1 MTIQPHAP
9 NWYDRLSSLQHGYF
23 YPWKSRIAPHNG
35 EDAYLNLVRQYL
47 TSETDVL
54 DVGCGHGDVALEL
67 APHCRSILA
76 YDRVESYIQIAQR
89 VAQEKN
95 VENVTYLC
103 FDSSDEFNN
112 GVVRIPAETRSFDL
126 MISRRGPL
134 HWLEDARRVA
144 RPGAI
149 LIQLNPLETPLPP
162 WANLL
167 PEPLRSAAGIEF
179 HSGMLNTVKYRLELG
194 GLELHSAWTYDV
206 PEFFDDPHELY
217 TRLSWRYIPK
227 EVPSWDDVKSII
239 EQIFSDYS
247 SGSNGLA
254 MRHTRLLWTAFA
266 KTKS

>member
-1 MTIQPHAP
+1 RWAAMQLLLRLSRLRHVGLFNSSEAIQMTIRPHARE
-9 NWYDRLSSLQHGYF
+9 WYDRLSTLQNGYF
-23 YPWKSRIAPHNG
+23 YPWKSRTAPLNG
-35 EDAYLNLVRQYL
+35 EDAYLDLVYRYL
-47 TSETDVL
+47 TPEMDVL
-54 DVGCGHGDVALEL
+54 DVGCGHGEVALEL

-76 YDRVESYIQIAQR
+76 YDRVGSYIQIAQDAAR
-89 VAQEKN
+89 KKD
-95 VENVTYLC
+95 VENITYLC
-103 FDSSDEFNN
+103 SDSCHESNN
-112 GVVRIPAETRSFDL
+112 GVARIPAEPQSFDM

-167 PEPLRSAAGIEF
+167 PEPLRAAAGIEL

-217 TRLSWRYIPK
+217 TRLAWGYIPK
-227 EVPSWDDVKSII
+227 EVPS
-239 EQIFSDYS
+239 
-247 SGSNGLA
+247 
-254 MRHTRLLWTAFA
+254 
-266 KTKS
+266 

>member
-1 MTIQPHAP
+1 MTIRPHAP
-9 NWYDRLSSLQHGYF
+9 EWYDRLSISQHGYF
-23 YPWKSRIAPHNG
+23 YPWKSRVDPHNG
-35 EDAYLNLVRQYL
+35 EDAYLNLVHQYL

-54 DVGCGHGDVALEL
+54 DVGCGHGAVALEL

-76 YDRVESYIQIAQR
+76 YDRVENYIQIAQDSAR
-89 VAQEKN
+89 EKG

-103 FDSSDEFNN
+103 SDSSPESNN
-112 GVVRIPAETRSFDL
+112 GVARIPADPQSFDL

-167 PEPLRSAAGIEF
+167 PEPLRSAAGIELQ
-179 HSGMLNTVKYRLELG
+179 SGMLRSAKHHLELG

-206 PEFFDDPHELY
+206 PEFFDDPSELY
-217 TRLSWRYIPK
+217 TRLAWGYTPEES
-227 EVPSWDDVKSII
+227 PSWDDVKSII
-239 EQIFSDYS
+239 EQIFTDYS
-247 SGSNGLA
+247 TGPDGLV
-254 MRHTRLLWTAFA
+254 MRHTRLLWMALVN
-266 KTKS
+266 TK

>member
-9 NWYDRLSSLQHGYF
+9 NWYDRLSSLQQGYF
-23 YPWKSRIAPHNG
+23 YPWKSRIAPGNG
-35 EDAYLNLVRQYL
+35 EEAYLYLVHQYL
-47 TSETDVL
+47 TTEKDVL

-76 YDRVESYIQIAQR
+76 YDRVERYIQIAQE
-89 VAQEKN
+89 VAREKN
-95 VENVTYLC
+95 VKNVTYVC

-112 GVVRIPAETRSFDL
+112 GAARIPAETQSFDL

-162 WANLL
+162 WANRL
-167 PEPLRSAAGIEF
+167 PEPLRSAAGIE
-179 HSGMLNTVKYRLELG
+179 SQTGMLNSVKYRLELG
-194 GLELHSAWTYDV
+194 GLALHSAWTYDV
-206 PEFFDDPHELY
+206 PEFLDDPHELY
-217 TRLSWRYIPK
+217 TRLSWGYIPG
-227 EVPSWDDVKSII
+227 EVPAWDDVRSII

-247 SGSNGLA
+247 TEPDGLV
-254 MRHTRLLWTAFA
+254 MRHTRLLWTAFV